1 MTRDKHPPC
10 VNIQP
15 ATTALKSSKTLNQTL
30 VSAKQRLRSAPVF
43 MPQTEICTS
52 SQQNRFEH
60 PIRGDG
66 RLYLSCLEEDLSLL
80 LLLSLFLQLVQL
92 LKELELSPNVAVLLV
107 AVILLQNQQR

>member
-1 MTRDKHPPC
+1 M
-10 VNIQP
+10 
-15 ATTALKSSKTLNQTL
+15 
-30 VSAKQRLRSAPVF
+30 
-43 MPQTEICTS
+43 
-52 SQQNRFEH
+52 
-60 PIRGDG
+60 G